1 MPYRIALI
9 DNEPAFLSRLVH
21 LVQQITKQQ
30 SFPCTVHCFT
40 SSFAIDALT
49 YDAYLLDI
57 EMEGMDGI
65 QLAQEIR
72 RKGSQSSIIF
82 ISGIDERVFEAL
94 RVQPLRFIRKSHLKE
109 ELPEALS
116 ALRNKLDE
124 DNKNRLTVTTNRET
138 IHLPVSS
145 ILYIEGENKV
155 QHIVTRDRRHI
166 VYCTMS
172 FFESELIP
180 KGFFR
185 IQRSYLVNMDAV
197 ICIQK
202 GEAILRDGT
211 HLPISREKYTAARKK
226 LEEMIFR

>member
-21 LVQQITKQQ
+21 LVQQMTKQQ

-57 EMEGMDGI
+57 EMDGMDGI
-65 QLAQEIR
+65 RLAQEIR
-72 RKGSQSSIIF
+72 RKGSQSSILF
-82 ISGIDERVFEAL
+82 VSGVEERVFEAL
-94 RVQPLRFIRKSHLKE
+94 RVQPLRFIRKSHLAE

-145 ILYIEGENKV
+145 ILYVEGENKI
-155 QHIVTRDRRHI
+155 QHIVTKDMRHT
-166 VYCTMS
+166 VYLTMGY
-172 FFESELIP
+172 FEDKLVS

-197 ICIQK
+197 ICIKK

-211 HLPISREKYTAARKK
+211 HLPISREKYAETRKR
-226 LEEMIFR
+226 LEEVIFG